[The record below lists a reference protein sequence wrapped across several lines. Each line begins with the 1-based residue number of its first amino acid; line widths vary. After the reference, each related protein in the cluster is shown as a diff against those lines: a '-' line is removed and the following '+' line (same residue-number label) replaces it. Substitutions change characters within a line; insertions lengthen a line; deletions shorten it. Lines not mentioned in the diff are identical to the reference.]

1 MFVITVDFL
10 VSPESVQLFAAAVTR
25 QAENSLQLE
34 EHCHVFDV
42 CISADNPSAF
52 FLYEKYTDAAAFD
65 VHLKSEHFKAFDA
78 LVAPWVTK
86 KTVNRWST
94 SGSNT

>member
-10 VSPESVQLFAAAVTR
+10 VSQESSQLFATAVAR
-25 QAENSLQLE
+25 QAENSLHLE
-34 EHCHVFDV
+34 DHCHVFDV
-42 CISADNPSAF
+42 CISLENPCAF